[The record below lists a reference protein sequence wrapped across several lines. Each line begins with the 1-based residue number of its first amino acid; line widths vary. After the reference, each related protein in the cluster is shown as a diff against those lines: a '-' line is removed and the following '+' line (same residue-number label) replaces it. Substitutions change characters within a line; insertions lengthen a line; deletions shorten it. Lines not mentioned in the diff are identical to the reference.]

1 MAARMMLLALAAW
14 FAAPLAAAAA
24 LPDPTALPA
33 APTASRGEGGNSAF
47 VLTAIK
53 RVGTRRIAVMGGQE
67 ISVGSRYQDAQV
79 VRISESEVVLR
90 RGGETT
96 VLKLYPQVEKRS
108 RGQ

>member
-14 FAAPLAAAAA
+14 FAAPLAAAA